1 MEEQKDMLGL
11 LDMMVQP
18 VFCVKENIII
28 RVNAAAQQLFLSVG
42 DDVRPLLENGA
53 EDSQALLEYI
63 VGPLGG
69 VIGEAYA
76 QPYGQGRMVSVR

>member
-1 MEEQKDMLGL
+1 MTPRRVRNVRVGGDPLDPEATYRLVTNDYILMDGDGFTMFRGASL
-11 LDMMVQP
+11 L
-18 VFCVKENIII
+18 K
-28 RVNAAAQQLFLSVG
+28 
-42 DDVRPLLENGA
+42 NGE